1 MTSSTSS
8 VLDIPDIDSLISWV
22 YEAQSAHTD
31 WRAQSWED
39 AEMADGIQWTTSE
52 IKKAKAKRIKPITIN
67 RTFPVLN
74 YLHGYFLNNKVDIT
88 AKGRTKSDTE
98 LGQVVSEG
106 IKFVLDQNKGQH
118 LFSRAFKQQIVSGFG
133 CLSVGFNSDPREEH
147 IALRHHNWY
156 SVWWDPYATPWMDKN
171 DCRFVFTQD
180 WTDLEDLIALFPEK
194 QKDLEDQY
202 SSLASSMSVNDFS
215 MYSNNLI
222 IDDIED
228 YKRGTSNWVDPTR
241 TRVNP
246 VEMWYSVLVDAL
258 FAIMPNGYAVELT
271 EDMDPED
278 QLRIITQAENVVQAI
293 VKKMRVTTF
302 LNQLVLQDTM
312 SPYAHD
318 QYPFIPFISYL
329 DRYDFPF
336 GVPRQIKEQDRE
348 VNSRRSMGLALMN
361 GRRVKMEKGAVE
373 DPERTYHEANRFD
386 GMIITK
392 NGQIDKVQVDE
403 LTSLAPG
410 QMGMLEQ
417 SEREIQE
424 ISGAIGDTLRAQAPT
439 RSGRAFDSQKETT
452 AVMIASIIDNTR
464 FAQHRLGEL
473 ITSLIQ
479 NTWTGRRVMRITDSL
494 TSAERFITINEKIET
509 EYGIEIRNDITQ
521 AIFDLKITDTPLTD
535 TVREKNM
542 DLIFAAIN
550 ASGPEDTSLLLN
562 LAFELSD
569 IPNKDQYLMPLRQRT
584 GYDPADDLLTA
595 EEREEKAIHTA
606 SIQREE
612 KERQQQTDAVNTK
625 LEQDKTVAEIEKLK
639 AETAAQLAIAGA
651 KKQEADQ
658 KGFQIGQQAAQMT
671 RNNVKEDLDPEFKS
685 RSETSHPTK

>member
-1 MTSSTSS
+1 MTTSSI
-8 VLDIPDIDSLISWV
+8 LDIPDIDNLINWV

-39 AEMADGIQWTTSE
+39 AEMADGLQWTASE
-52 IKKAKAKRIKPITIN
+52 IQKAKAKRIKPLTIN

-88 AKGRTKSDTE
+88 AKGRTKSDTD
-98 LGQVVSEG
+98 LGLVVSEG

-147 IALRHHNWY
+147 IAIRHHNWY
-156 SVWWDPYATPWMDKN
+156 SIWWDQYATPWMDKSE
-171 DCRFVFTQD
+171 CRFVYTQD
-180 WTDLEDLIALFPEK
+180 WTDLEDVIALFPEK
-194 QKDLEDQY
+194 KKELEEIY
-202 SSLASSMSVNDFS
+202 SSLASNMSINDFS
-215 MYSNNLI
+215 IYSNNLI

-228 YKRGTSNWVDPTR
+228 YKRGTSNWVDPNR

-246 VEMWYSVLVDAL
+246 VEMWYPILVDVL
-258 FAIMPNGYAVELT
+258 YAIMPSGYAVELP

-278 QLRIITQAENVVQAI
+278 QLRIITQADKVVQSV

-302 LNQLVLQDTM
+302 LDQLILQDTM

-318 QYPFIPFISYL
+318 QYPFVPFISYL

-336 GVPRQIKEQDRE
+336 GVPRQIKEQDKE

-361 GRRVKMEKGAVE
+361 GRRVTMEKGAVE

-392 NGQIDKVQVDE
+392 NDKIDRVKVDE
-403 LTSLAPG
+403 LTALAPG
-410 QMGMLEQ
+410 QMSLLEQ
-417 SEREIQE
+417 SEKEIQE
-424 ISGAIGDTLRAQAPT
+424 ISGTIGDTLRAQAPT

-494 TSAERFITINEKIET
+494 TSAERFITINEEIET
-509 EYGIEIRNDITQ
+509 EYGIEVRNDITQ

-535 TVREKNM
+535 TNRDKNM

-569 IPNKDQYLMPLRQRT
+569 IPNKDQYLAPLRQRT
-584 GYDPADDLLTA
+584 GYDPADDLLTTD
-595 EEREEKAIHTA
+595 EREEKATLA
-606 SIQREE
+606 AAKLQEE
-612 KERQQQTDAVNTK
+612 NERQQQIEAVDIK
-625 LEQDKTVAEIEKLK
+625 LEQDKKVAEIEKIK
-639 AETAAQLAIAGA
+639 AETAAALATAGA

-685 RSETSHPTK
+685 RSETSHSAK